1 MVGRYYQV
9 ADHGASASAAASVVA
24 SALVAASPASE
35 ADRAEEDV
43 GGTQRTAVLNQY
55 EKQVQ
60 AEPDNQELWV
70 LYALEHIDF
79 GAVESMQ
86 GGPHVLLYCFTA
98 WQGHFRLLLHKCA
111 LGC

>member
-1 MVGRYYQV
+1 MDHAQRSTGVALPKPGDKMAGRYYQV
-9 ADHGASASAAASVVA
+9 ADHGASAAAAVVA
-24 SALVAASPASE
+24 SASAPAAALAIEGNHVEDAISNQ
-35 ADRAEEDV
+35 RA
-43 GGTQRTAVLNQY
+43 AVLNQY

-86 GGPHVLLYCFTA
+86 GGPHVLLYCFSA
-98 WQGHFRLLLHKCA
+98 
-111 LGC
+111 